1 MVGYTVK
8 IIRGKKLSDVFWVA
22 SLICIVVTGSGHN
35 Y

>member
-8 IIRGKKLSDVFWVA
+8 IIRGKLSDVFWVA
-22 SLICIVVTGSGHN
+22 SLIFIVVAGSGHN